1 MDLVWLYLIINIPW
15 NIRNAMRLE
24 MLLLRNTKQLMSL
37 HNVIG
42 IPDFNTT
49 GHGKVTP
56 DLFCSSLPPVV
67 CRRAHVLFMLFVF
80 VLYTSIQ
87 HILCCVL
94 VGFYALL
101 PVSLDC
107 PFLLPLRY
115 SLSFIYWINHYLYIP
130 ILSPKEIIIQNN
142 KIKDEEYSLIR
153 SLKW

>member
-1 MDLVWLYLIINIPW
+1 
-15 NIRNAMRLE
+15 MRLE

-67 CRRAHVLFMLFVF
+67 EGPMSYLCYLCLFSILVSNTYCVVF
-80 VLYTSIQ
+80 WWVFS
-87 HILCCVL
+87 
-94 VGFYALL
+94 ALL

-107 PFLLPLRY
+107 PFLIATSVFSIVYLLNQPLPLHSY
-115 SLSFIYWINHYLYIP
+115 SFS
-130 ILSPKEIIIQNN
+130 QRNN
-142 KIKDEEYSLIR
+142 NTK
-153 SLKW
+153 

>member
-1 MDLVWLYLIINIPW
+1 
-15 NIRNAMRLE
+15 

-42 IPDFNTT
+42 IPDFNMT

-80 VLYTSIQ
+80 VFYTSVQ

-94 VGFYALL
+94 VGFFRLVASFTGLSIFDCHFGILYRLFIESTTTSTFLFFL
-101 PVSLDC
+101 P
-107 PFLLPLRY
+107 
-115 SLSFIYWINHYLYIP
+115 
-130 ILSPKEIIIQNN
+130 K
-142 KIKDEEYSLIR
+142 K
-153 SLKW
+153 